1 MKWQTSC
8 PEWLMAYGT
17 AEKSVAMNY
26 VLVAAVKS
34 IRSAVED
41 DASFHMM

>member
-1 MKWQTSC
+1 MKWQTSY
-8 PEWLMAYGT
+8 PEWLMAHGT
-17 AEKSVAMNY
+17 VEKSAAMNY